1 MKKNNGLMILLG
13 MVAILCAIGA
23 MLFPLGA
30 GFVTSTN
37 EAIVGYDFVFGNS
50 AALVN
55 PALDGPYAGLIT
67 AFVFGCVGGL
77 FELIAFTFS
86 FSQGG
91 KKFAGFMDILT
102 GLCFAVTAL
111 LFFLAKSLIGGYKL
125 AAYCTLGWGFILA
138 GAFAAVTAMASIVAG
153 VIGMKS
159 KEN

>member
-13 MVAILCAIGA
+13 MIAILCAIGA

-30 GFVTSTN
+30 GFVTTEK

-50 AALVN
+50 ASLVN
-55 PALDGPYAGLIT
+55 PALNGPYPGLIT
-67 AFVFGCVGGL
+67 AFVLGCVGGA
-77 FELIAFTFS
+77 FELIAFIFS

-91 KKFAGFMDILT
+91 KKFAGFMDVLT
-102 GLCFAVTAL
+102 GICFAVTAL
-111 LFFLAKSLIGGYKL
+111 LFFLAKNLIGGYKL
-125 AAYCTLGWGFILA
+125 ANYCTLGWGFILA
-138 GAFAAVTAMASIVAG
+138 GAFAAGAAVLALVAG